1 MTEVRRFWRK
11 TVSKPDCIPPLQK
24 QDHRPPLFSFWKSS
38 FVSVVSFFYSFVLTK
53 NPTLIEITP
62 SNQRG
67 NRSSVTQN
75 NKTGECFDA
84 MTPR

>member
-1 MTEVRRFWRK
+1 MEENSFKACLHSATSE
-11 TVSKPDCIPPLQK
+11 TS
-24 QDHRPPLFSFWKSS
+24 LFSFWKSS
-38 FVSVVSFFYSFVLTK
+38 FVSVVSFFFYSFVLTK

>member
-1 MTEVRRFWRK
+1 MTEVRRFRRK

-24 QDHRPPLFSFWKSS
+24 QACFHFGNLVLFLLFL
-38 FVSVVSFFYSFVLTK
+38 FFFYSFVLTK